1 MNYCLD
7 SDTLIYFLNDRLG
20 VAARLDGVSVE
31 HLHISVVSVAEVLT
45 GFEKAPGQIKAEQ
58 RFEEFLAAVTIL
70 PFDLDDARAAAKV
83 RAVLERAGL
92 KIGAYDVQIAGQTL
106 RRGLTLVTH
115 NVRHFKR
122 VPGLVVVDWS
132 G

>member
-7 SDTLIYFLNDRLG
+7 SDTLIYFLNGRQG
-20 VAARLDGVSVE
+20 VAARFEGVSTA

-45 GFEKAPGQIKAEQ
+45 GFEKAPGQTIAEQ
-58 RFEEFLAAVTIL
+58 RFQELLAAVTVL
-70 PFDLDDARAAAKV
+70 PFELEDARVAAKI
-83 RAVLERAGL
+83 RAILEQAGF
-92 KIGAYDVQIAGQTL
+92 KIGPYDLQIAGQAL

-122 VPGLVVVDWS
+122 VPGLAVEDWS
-132 G
+132 A